1 MGFDNNNN
9 QNDSLDLQFV
19 RELNETKELDFDNM
33 LQAEKDAD
41 EKKGKDF
48 KEFTDN
54 MNRKANE
61 RRAWTEDLCRKAAE
75 SMTDIAVADME
86 EEIEAAKAKAEE
98 EVRARWAKDN
108 PITRDADPERQK
120 IDQALLGLLR
130 DYNKANS

>member
-1 MGFDNNNN
+1 MGIDNNTPDNMV
-9 QNDSLDLQFV
+9 QFLSDLNTAEEV
-19 RELNETKELDFDNM
+19 DFDKM
-33 LQAEKDAD
+33 VQAAKDAD

-48 KEFTDN
+48 KEFMDN
-54 MNRKANE
+54 VNRKANE

-86 EEIEAAKAKAEE
+86 EEIKAAKAKAEE

-130 DYNKANS
+130 DYKEKNS

>member
-1 MGFDNNNN
+1 
-9 QNDSLDLQFV
+9 
-19 RELNETKELDFDNM
+19 
-33 LQAEKDAD
+33 
-41 EKKGKDF
+41 
-48 KEFTDN
+48 
-54 MNRKANE
+54 
-61 RRAWTEDLCRKAAE
+61 
-75 SMTDIAVADME
+75 MTDIAVADME

>member
-9 QNDSLDLQFV
+9 QNGSLDLQFV

-41 EKKGKDF
+41 EKKKKDF

-75 SMTDIAVADME
+75 SMTDNAVVDME

-108 PITRDADPERQK
+108 PTTMGADPKRQK
-120 IDQALLGLLR
+120 IDQTLLSMLR
-130 DYNKANS
+130 EYKEKNS

>member
-9 QNDSLDLQFV
+9 QNGSLDLQFV

-33 LQAEKDAD
+33 LQAEKDAA
-41 EKKGKDF
+41 EKKRKDF

-54 MNRKANE
+54 MNREANE
-61 RRAWTEDLCRKAAE
+61 RRAWTADLCRKAAE
-75 SMTDIAVADME
+75 SMSDNAVVDME

-108 PITRDADPERQK
+108 PTTRGADPKRQK
-120 IDQALLGLLR
+120 IDEAIRKMWRGM
-130 DYNKANS
+130 KEANS

>member
-1 MGFDNNNN
+1 MGIDNNTPDNMV
-9 QNDSLDLQFV
+9 QFLSDLNTAEEV
-19 RELNETKELDFDNM
+19 DFDKM
-33 LQAEKDAD
+33 VQAAKDAD

-48 KEFTDN
+48 KEFMDN
-54 MNRKANE
+54 VNGKANE

-108 PITRDADPERQK
+108 PTTMGADPKRQK
-120 IDQALLGLLR
+120 IDQTLLSMLR
-130 DYNKANS
+130 EYKEKNS

>member
-1 MGFDNNNN
+1 MGFDNNSN
-9 QNDSLDLQFV
+9 QNGSLDLQFV

-33 LQAEKDAD
+33 LQAEKDAA
-41 EKKGKDF
+41 EKKRKDF
-48 KEFTDN
+48 KEFMDN
-54 MNRKANE
+54 VNRKANE
-61 RRAWTEDLCRKAAE
+61 RRAWTEDLCRKTAE
-75 SMTDIAVADME
+75 SMTDNAVADME

-108 PITRDADPERQK
+108 PTTRDADPERQK